1 MYVGILVVVHHA
13 RCVTVV
19 STDIVHYVSKVRTLH
34 IGIILFLQPG
44 GVDYGSGSVVVT
56 FENGSSFCTCA
67 SIPIIPDRVKED
79 DEQFRATFEL
89 PGGYRNLNKGDPE
102 EAVITIKDVTG

>member
-1 MYVGILVVVHHA
+1 MG
-13 RCVTVV
+13 
-19 STDIVHYVSKVRTLH
+19 
-34 IGIILFLQPG
+34 LFSSFQPG

-56 FENGSSFCTCA
+56 FENGSRFCTCA
-67 SIPIIPDRVKED
+67 SIPIITDNVEED

>member
-1 MYVGILVVVHHA
+1 MLAVSL
-13 RCVTVV
+13 CV
-19 STDIVHYVSKVRTLH
+19 STDIVHYVLGQFSS
-34 IGIILFLQPG
+34 FQPG

-56 FENGSSFCTCA
+56 FEAGSRLSTYA
-67 SIPIIPDRVKED
+67 SIPIIPDRVKER

-102 EAVITIKDVTG
+102 EAVITIEDVTG